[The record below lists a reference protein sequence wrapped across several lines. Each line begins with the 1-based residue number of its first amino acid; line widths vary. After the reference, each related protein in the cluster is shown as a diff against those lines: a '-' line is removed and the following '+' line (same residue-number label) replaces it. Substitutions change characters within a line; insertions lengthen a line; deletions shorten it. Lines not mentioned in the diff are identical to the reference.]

1 MEDYVNGLNCLYCKH
16 CLLKSKLFGVLNE
29 EELALLDGSRMEAS
43 YKSGEIIYK
52 QGTPLTH
59 LVIIHDGFG
68 KIYIEGKSDRNLILR
83 YTKLLELNG
92 GIGIFID
99 KRHHSSLMAVTEC
112 QACFI
117 ELDTFMEILQKNQ
130 EFHDLYL
137 EDYSRH
143 VQHTYH
149 QFEVLTQKNMV
160 GRMAEAIIY
169 LKDGVFN
176 NGSIK
181 HIPKQDLAELTAM
194 TKESA
199 IRVLKEFK
207 DEGLIDITGK
217 TIKIRDKKALQQIA
231 QHG

>member
-1 MEDYVNGLNCLYCKH
+1 MEDYVNGLSCSYCKH
-16 CLLKSKLFGVLNE
+16 CLLKSKLFGLLDE
-29 EELALLDGSRMEAS
+29 KELALLDSNRMEAN
-43 YKSGEIIYK
+43 YKSGEVIYK

-59 LVIIHDGFG
+59 LVIIHNGFG
-68 KIYIEGKSDRNLILR
+68 KIYIEGKNDRNLILR
-83 YTKLLELNG
+83 YTKLLDING
-92 GIGIFID
+92 GIGVFID
-99 KRHHSSLMAVTEC
+99 KRHHSSLMAVTDCE
-112 QACFI
+112 ACFI
-117 ELDTFMEILQKNQ
+117 ELDSFMKVLKSNQ
-130 EFHDLYL
+130 AFHDLYL
-137 EDYSRH
+137 EECSKR

-231 QHG
+231 QYG

>member
-1 MEDYVNGLNCLYCKH
+1 MEDYVNGLRCLYCKH
-16 CLLKSKLFGVLNE
+16 CLLKSELFAKLSE
-29 EELALLDGSRMEAS
+29 KELDLLDGDRMEVAFRE
-43 YKSGEIIYK
+43 GEIIYK

-59 LVIIHDGFG
+59 LVIIHTGFG
-68 KIYIEGKSDRNLILR
+68 KVYIEGPNNRNLILS
-83 YTKLLELNG
+83 YTKLLDING
-92 GIGIFID
+92 GIGVFID
-99 KRHHSSLMAVTEC
+99 NRHHSSLMAVTDC
-112 QACFI
+112 KACFI
-117 ELDTFMEILQKNQ
+117 ELDAFKSVMRSNQ
-130 EFHDLYL
+130 AFHDAYL
-137 EDYSRH
+137 KDFSKR

-231 QHG
+231 LRA

>member
-16 CLLKSKLFGVLNE
+16 CLLKSKLFGSLNE
-29 EELALLDGSRMEAS
+29 TELAGLDSGRMEAS
-43 YKSGEIIYK
+43 FKSGEIIYK

-59 LVIIHDGFG
+59 LVIIHAGFG
-68 KIYIEGKSDRNLILR
+68 KIYIEGKNDRNLILR
-83 YTKLLELNG
+83 YTKLLDVNG

-99 KRHHSSLMAVTEC
+99 KRHHSSLMAVTDCE
-112 QACFI
+112 ACFI
-117 ELDTFMEILQKNQ
+117 ELDAFLEVLKSNQ
-130 EFHDLYL
+130 ACHDTYL
-137 EDYSRH
+137 EDYSKR

-217 TIKIRDKKALQQIA
+217 TIKIKDKKSLAQIA
-231 QHG
+231 MRG

>member
-1 MEDYVNGLNCLYCKH
+1 ME
-16 CLLKSKLFGVLNE
+16 VLQN
-29 EELALLDGSRMEAS
+29 
-43 YKSGEIIYK
+43 
-52 QGTPLTH
+52 
-59 LVIIHDGFG
+59 
-68 KIYIEGKSDRNLILR
+68 
-83 YTKLLELNG
+83 
-92 GIGIFID
+92 
-99 KRHHSSLMAVTEC
+99 
-112 QACFI
+112 
-117 ELDTFMEILQKNQ
+117 NQ

-137 EDYSRH
+137 EEYSRR

-176 NGSIK
+176 NGSIR

-207 DEGLIDITGK
+207 DEGLIDIAGK
-217 TIKIRDKKALQQIA
+217 TITIRDKQSLQRIA
-231 QHG
+231 EHG

>member
-1 MEDYVNGLNCLYCKH
+1 MTIRP
-16 CLLKSKLFGVLNE
+16 LLF
-29 EELALLDGSRMEAS
+29 
-43 YKSGEIIYK
+43 
-52 QGTPLTH
+52 
-59 LVIIHDGFG
+59 FG
-68 KIYIEGKSDRNLILR
+68 K
-83 YTKLLELNG
+83 
-92 GIGIFID
+92 
-99 KRHHSSLMAVTEC
+99 
-112 QACFI
+112 ACFI
-117 ELDTFMEILQKNQ
+117 ELEAFLGVLETNK

-137 EDYSRH
+137 EEYSRH
-143 VQHTYH
+143 VQHTFH

-231 QHG
+231 LRA